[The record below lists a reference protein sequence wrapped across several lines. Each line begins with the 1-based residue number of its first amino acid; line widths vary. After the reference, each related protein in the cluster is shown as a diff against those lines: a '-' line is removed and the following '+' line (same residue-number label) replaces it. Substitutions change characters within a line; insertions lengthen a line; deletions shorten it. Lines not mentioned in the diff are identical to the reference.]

1 MYIHEILKYQQK
13 YPAQLPPLR
22 CEQGGGNNNTETDR
36 QRLYFFSI
44 IRLTEGLYT
53 GIQAN
58 IPVITGNC
66 PIIVR
71 CNDEHDFT
79 GSYIVNTLF

>member
-1 MYIHEILKYQQK
+1 MYIHKILKHQQK
-13 YPAQLPPLR
+13 YRAQLPPPR
-22 CEQGGGNNNTETDR
+22 GEHGAMDNTETYR
-36 QRLYFFSI
+36 QCLYFFSI

-53 GIQAN
+53 GIQVN

-79 GSYIVNTLF
+79 GSYIVHTLF

>member
-1 MYIHEILKYQQK
+1 MYIHEILKHQQK
-13 YPAQLPPLR
+13 YPAQLPPPR
-22 CEQGGGNNNTETDR
+22 GEQGAMDNTETYR
-36 QRLYFFSI
+36 QCLYFFSI

-53 GIQAN
+53 GIQVN

-79 GSYIVNTLF
+79 GSYIVHTLF

>member
-1 MYIHEILKYQQK
+1 MSIFF
-13 YPAQLPPLR
+13 
-22 CEQGGGNNNTETDR
+22 
-36 QRLYFFSI
+36 LYD
-44 IRLTEGLYT
+44 TANGTGLYT
-53 GIQAN
+53 GIQVN

-79 GSYIVNTLF
+79 GSYIVHTLF